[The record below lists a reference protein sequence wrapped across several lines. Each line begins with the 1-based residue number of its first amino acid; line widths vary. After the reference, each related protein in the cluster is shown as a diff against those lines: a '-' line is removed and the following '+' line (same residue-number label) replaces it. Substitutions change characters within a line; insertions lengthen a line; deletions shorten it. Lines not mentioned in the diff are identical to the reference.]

1 MSISAALLLAA
12 TLNWTP
18 STIHPTPSALAR
30 SVEARSVEA
39 RAVEAR
45 SVDARAARSHRRR
58 ASTVRLAIDADALQR
73 HVGPSPELSLEETI
87 HCVCRGLQRND
98 DPYEV

>member
-1 MSISAALLLAA
+1 M
-12 TLNWTP
+12 
-18 STIHPTPSALAR
+18 
-30 SVEARSVEA
+30 EARS
-39 RAVEAR
+39 VEAR
-45 SVDARAARSHRRR
+45 SVDARAARSHRRS